1 MPKFTMG
8 DDKAFWDMFTKQELI
23 KILDIFVDH
32 ITLAQIH
39 KISDKLE
46 KHEWFSGY
54 STSLK

>member
-1 MPKFTMG
+1 MG
-8 DDKAFWDMFTKQELI
+8 DDKVFWEMFTKQELI